1 MRWWLALLVALP
13 FLATRLSAGGDL
25 LIPSASG
32 TPSPVV
38 APSPGLGTPML
49 VVALV
54 CAAAGAWFMWKGRR
68 QSALRASRGNLSVAE
83 TRSLGNRQYLVVAAY
98 GKQKFLIGVCAG
110 RISLLSPLDD
120 SSNPPAS

>member
-1 MRWWLALLVALP
+1 MRWPATPLVALP
-13 FLATRLSAGGDL
+13 LLATRLLAGGDL

-32 TPSPVV
+32 TPSPIV
-38 APSPGLGTPML
+38 APSPGLGTPTL

-54 CAAAGAWFMWKGRR
+54 CAAAGAWFVWKGRR
-68 QSALRASRGNLSVAE
+68 QPGLRAAKGNLTVAE
-83 TRSLGNRQYLVVAAY
+83 SRSLGNRQYLVVAAY

-120 SSNPPAS
+120 SSNPPVS

>member
-1 MRWWLALLVALP
+1 MRWWPTPLVALP
-13 FLATRLSAGGDL
+13 LLATRLSAGGDL
-25 LIPSASG
+25 LIPSAAG

-38 APSPGLGTPML
+38 APSPGLGTPTL

-68 QSALRASRGNLSVAE
+68 QSGLRASKGNLTVAE